1 MKTYPQYKPSG
12 IDWLGEI
19 PEHWQKLRFKYF
31 LDQIT
36 SPSTAIRKVALENIE
51 SQTGRYIETNSEF
64 EGDGVGFILGDI
76 VYGKLRPYLKKVWLA
91 EFDGNAIGDF
101 FVYRAKENANN
112 NYIKWLFLT
121 EDFTSIVNQSTNGA
135 KMPRVSS
142 DFIKDLDFFLPP
154 IEEQEAIAAYLDDV
168 TGKID
173 KLIAEKQKQVEDLRS
188 YRTSLITETVTRGLN
203 PNAPLRPSGI
213 DWLGDIPEHWKT
225 TKLKYVSTVQTGS
238 TPSTSV
244 EKYWDNPIRDWFTP
258 GDFNTFRLS
267 SSNRKVSEVAFN
279 EGACRIFPKNSILLV
294 GIGATL
300 GKVGIT
306 TVECSAN
313 QQVNAIAFNNKV
325 YPLFG
330 AYYLSSCNNALNS
343 VSNASTLAILNQEQ
357 TKQFPMVVPPISEQ
371 KSIAEF
377 LDEKTEKIDALINEL
392 DKQLNELDEYKKA
405 VISEAVTGK
414 VDVRDWKPQN

>member
-1 MKTYPQYKPSG
+1 MKAYPEYKASG
-12 IDWLGEI
+12 IDWLGDM
-19 PEHWQKLRFKYF
+19 PSHWKVSRLKHYISISNGS
-31 LDQIT
+31 D
-36 SPSTAIRKVALENIE
+36 PSL
-51 SQTGRYIETNSEF
+51 
-64 EGDGVGFILGDI
+64 EGDIP
-76 VYGKLRPYLKKVWLA
+76 VYGTGELPFKTCGEFKEGPTVLLGRKGSIDTPHWVDGKYWNVDTAFDTKVIGNYNIRYFWYIASIIDINPYKSTTAVPSM
-91 EFDGNAIGDF
+91 
-101 FVYRAKENANN
+101 
-112 NYIKWLFLT
+112 T
-121 EDFTSIVNQSTNGA
+121 QSAYDN
-135 KMPRVSS
+135 MPIPVPS
-142 DFIKDLDFFLPP
+142 

-168 TGKID
+168 IGNVDT
-173 KLIAEKQKQVEDLRS
+173 LILEKQKQVEDLRS

-203 PNAPLRPSGI
+203 PNAPLHPSGI

-225 TKLKYVSTVQTGS
+225 TKLKYVSSVQTGS

-244 EKYWDNPIRDWFTP
+244 DKYWDNPVKDWFTP

-279 EGACRIFPKNSILLV
+279 EGACRIFPQNSILLV

-313 QQVNAIAFNNKV
+313 QQVNAIVFNDKL

-330 AYYLSSCNNALNS
+330 AYYLSSCNDAFNS
-343 VSNASTLAILNQEQ
+343 VSNASTLAILNQDQ

-377 LDEKTEKIDALINEL
+377 LDEKTEKIDALIGEL
-392 DKQLNELDEYKKA
+392 EKQLEELAEYKKS

>member
-1 MKTYPQYKPSG
+1 MKVYSEYKSSS
-12 IDWLGEI
+12 IDWLDEI
-19 PEHWQKLRFKYF
+19 PSHWKTAKLKYVISISNGSDPVLSGDVPVYGTGENPFKTCGEFKNGPTVLLVRKGTIDSPHWIEGRYWNVDTAFDTKAHKGYLLRFF
-31 LDQIT
+31 WHITNILDLNPYKST
-36 SPSTAIRKVALENIE
+36 TAVPSMTQTAYENI
-51 SQTGRYIETNSEF
+51 
-64 EGDGVGFILGDI
+64 
-76 VYGKLRPYLKKVWLA
+76 KLP
-91 EFDGNAIGDF
+91 F
-101 FVYRAKENANN
+101 
-112 NYIKWLFLT
+112 
-121 EDFTSIVNQSTNGA
+121 
-135 KMPRVSS
+135 
-142 DFIKDLDFFLPP
+142 PP
-154 IEEQEAIAAYLDDV
+154 LVEQVAIAAYLDDV
-168 TGKID
+168 IGKIYE
-173 KLIAEKQKQVEDLRS
+173 LIAEKQKQVEYLRS
-188 YRTSLITETVTRGLN
+188 YRTSLISETVTRGLN

-244 EKYWDNPIRDWFTP
+244 EKYWDNPIKDWFTP
-258 GDFNTFRLS
+258 GDFNTFRLT

-330 AYYLSSCNNALNS
+330 AYYLSSCNDALNS
-343 VSNASTLAILNQEQ
+343 VSNASTLAILNQDQ

-392 DKQLNELDEYKKA
+392 EKQLEELAEYKKA